1 MKNKFLT
8 LLSYI
13 LVACIASVVTFAVCA
28 NTDVLPTV
36 VKLLPAKYRP
46 LSANAKLV
54 ELESIITQQY
64 IGDVDQQTLEDYAAA
79 GMVQGTGDR
88 WSYYIPASQMQAHTE
103 SQNNAYVGIG
113 ITVVMRDDGQ
123 GIDIIGVTKGGPA
136 EEAGILPGDIL
147 CAVGDKLTSEL
158 GMDATTDLIRGEEGS
173 KVEITVLRGKETLT
187 FSVER
192 RTIEVVIATGEMLP
206 GNIGLVRIE
215 NFNSHSAQRTK
226 EVIAELQ
233 AQGATSL
240 ILDVRNNPGGY
251 RHELV
256 NLLDYLLPE
265 GVLFRSEHYDGT
277 ESVDTSDKNFL
288 DMPMVVLVNGDS
300 YSAAEF
306 FAAALRE
313 YEAAAVVGTQT
324 CGKGYYQQTLMLSD
338 GSAVNLSTGRYY
350 TPKGVCLTEVG
361 GLTPDYVVEVDEP
374 TYLLIAYDQLPAD
387 QDPQIQQAV
396 KVLQGK

>member
-13 LVACIASVVTFAVCA
+13 LVACIASAVTYAVCA
-28 NTDVLPTV
+28 NAMVLPESS
-36 VKLLPAKYRP
+36 KLA
-46 LSANAKLV
+46 
-54 ELESIITQQY
+54 ELEAIISEQY
-64 IGDVDQQTLEDYAAA
+64 IGGADKDTLEDYAAA
-79 GMVQGTGDR
+79 GMVEGTGDR
-88 WSYYIPASQMQAHTE
+88 WSYYIPASQMQAHTD
-103 SQNNAYVGIG
+103 SQNNSYVGIG
-113 ITVVMRDDGQ
+113 ITVVLREDGQ

-147 CAVGDKLTSEL
+147 WAVGDKLTSEL
-158 GMDATTDLIRGEEGS
+158 GMDATTDLIRGKEGS
-173 KVEITVLRGKETLT
+173 KVEVTVLRDGEKKT
-187 FSVER
+187 FQVER
-192 RTIEVVIATGEMLP
+192 RKIEVVIATGEMLP

-215 NFNSHSAQRTK
+215 NFNGRSAQRTK
-226 EVIAELQ
+226 EAIAELQ
-233 AQGATSL
+233 AQGATAF
-240 ILDVRNNPGGY
+240 IFDVRNNPGGY

-256 NLLDYLLPE
+256 MLLDYLLPE

-277 ESVDTSDKNFL
+277 TNVDTSDAACL
-288 DMPMVVLVNGDS
+288 DVPMVVLVNGDS

-361 GLTPDYVVEVDEP
+361 GLTPDYVVEVDEQ

-396 KVLQGK
+396 KVLLGE

>member
-1 MKNKFLT
+1 MKKTVLLT
-8 LLSYI
+8 LSHL
-13 LVACIASVVTFAVCA
+13 LVA
-28 NTDVLPTV
+28 VLAAFLALQLTPAGLAHGADS
-36 VKLLPAKYRP
+36 KLEQLE
-46 LSANAKLV
+46 KLI
-54 ELESIITQQY
+54 LERF
-64 IGDVDQQTLEDYAAA
+64 IGEADQTAMEDAAA
-79 GMVQGTGDR
+79 EAMVASLGDR
-88 WSYYIPASQMQAHTE
+88 WSYYIPASQMQAHTDN
-103 SQNNAYVGIG
+103 QNNSYVGIG
-113 ITVVMRDDGQ
+113 ITVVLREDGQ

-147 CAVGDKLTSEL
+147 YAVGDKLTSEL
-158 GMDATTDLIRGEEGS
+158 GMDATTDLIRGVAGS
-173 KVEITVLRGKETLT
+173 KVKVTVLRDGEKKT
-187 FSVER
+187 FQVER

-215 NFNSHSAQRTK
+215 NFNGRSAQRTK
-226 EVIAELQ
+226 EAIAQLLE
-233 AQGATSL
+233 QGATSL

-256 NLLDYLLPE
+256 MLLDYLLPE

-277 ESVDTSDKNFL
+277 TSVDTSDKNFL

-313 YEAAAVVGTQT
+313 YEAAEVIGTQT

-350 TPKGVCLTEVG
+350 TPNGVCLTEVG
-361 GLTPDYVVEVDEP
+361 GLTPDYVVKVDEQ
-374 TYLLIAYDQLPAD
+374 TYMLIAYDQLPAD

-396 KVLQGK
+396 KVLKGE

>member
-13 LVACIASVVTFAVCA
+13 LVACIASAVTYAAC
-28 NTDVLPTV
+28 
-36 VKLLPAKYRP
+36 
-46 LSANAKLV
+46 ANAKVMPESSKLA
-54 ELESIITQQY
+54 ELEAIISQQY
-64 IGDVDQQTLEDYAAA
+64 IGGADKATLEDYAAA
-79 GMVQGTGDR
+79 GMVEGTGDR
-88 WSYYIPASQMQAHTE
+88 WSYYIPASQMQAHVDN
-103 SQNNAYVGIG
+103 QNNSYVGIG
-113 ITVVMRDDGQ
+113 ITVVLREDGQ

-147 CAVGDKLTSEL
+147 YAVGDKLTSEL
-158 GMDATTDLIRGEEGS
+158 GMDATTDLIRGVAGS
-173 KVEITVLRGKETLT
+173 KVEVTVIRDGEKKT
-187 FSVER
+187 FRVER

-215 NFNSHSAQRTK
+215 NFNGRSAQRTK
-226 EVIAELQ
+226 EAIAQLLE
-233 AQGATSL
+233 QGATSL

-256 NLLDYLLPE
+256 MLLDYLLPE

-277 ESVDTSDKNFL
+277 TNVDTSDKNFL

-313 YEAAAVVGTQT
+313 YEAAEVIGTQT
-324 CGKGYYQQTLMLSD
+324 CGKGYYQQTLLLSD

-361 GLTPDYVVEVDEP
+361 GLTPDYVVEVDEQ

-396 KVLQGK
+396 KVLQGE

>member
-13 LVACIASVVTFAVCA
+13 LVACIASAVTYAAC
-28 NTDVLPTV
+28 
-36 VKLLPAKYRP
+36 
-46 LSANAKLV
+46 ANAKVMPESSKLA
-54 ELESIITQQY
+54 ELEAIISQQY
-64 IGDVDQQTLEDYAAA
+64 IGGADKATLEDYAAA
-79 GMVQGTGDR
+79 GMVEGTGDR
-88 WSYYIPASQMQAHTE
+88 WSYYIPASQMQAHTDN
-103 SQNNAYVGIG
+103 QNNSYVGIG
-113 ITVVMRDDGQ
+113 ITVVLREDGQ

-147 CAVGDKLTSEL
+147 YAVGDKLTSEL
-158 GMDATTDLIRGEEGS
+158 GMDATTDLIRGVAGS
-173 KVEITVLRGKETLT
+173 KVKVTVLRDGEKKT
-187 FSVER
+187 FQVER

-215 NFNSHSAQRTK
+215 NFNGRSAQRTK
-226 EVIAELQ
+226 EAIAQLLE
-233 AQGATSL
+233 QGATSL

-256 NLLDYLLPE
+256 MLLDYLLPE

-277 ESVDTSDKNFL
+277 TSVDTSDKNFL

-313 YEAAAVVGTQT
+313 YEAAEVIGTQT

-350 TPKGVCLTEVG
+350 TPDGVCLTEVG
-361 GLTPDYVVEVDEP
+361 GLTPDYVVEVDEQ
-374 TYLLIAYDQLPAD
+374 TYMLIAYDQLPAD

-396 KVLQGK
+396 KVLKGE